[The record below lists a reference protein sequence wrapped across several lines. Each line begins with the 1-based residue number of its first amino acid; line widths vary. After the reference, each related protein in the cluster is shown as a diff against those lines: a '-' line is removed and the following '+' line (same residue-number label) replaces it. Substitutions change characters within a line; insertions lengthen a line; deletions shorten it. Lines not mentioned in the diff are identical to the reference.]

1 MEGIRRVL
9 LADTGEGFRDGFAAA
24 VENEPDIQI
33 VGQTGDGAEL
43 LRLNSMQGGKSLY
56 GQIEK
61 VWGETGRSYL
71 NKALADLCGTKS
83 DHEVFDRLCSTLRGN
98 AAAAVLTG
106 NLNVTLLQAASLPTA
121 AAELGWGS
129 TGKSVLQFVKNVS
142 PSKLAEIEKLAYE
155 HGDAMLPACG
165 EAGGESWGAPKRAWW
180 VRCTTA
186 PGTETTP

>member
-1 MEGIRRVL
+1 MEQNTGIQYDNSV
-9 LADTGEGFRDGFAAA
+9 GSEGFLQSRVNSSKPLELVGLVRQAAESI
-24 VENEPDIQI
+24 ENTAQYAGMAIPLRN
-33 VGQTGDGAEL
+33 AEKV
-43 LRLNSMQGGKSLY
+43 LNSMQGGKSLY

-129 TGKSVLQFVKNVS
+129 TATQCC
-142 PSKLAEIEKLAYE
+142 P
-155 HGDAMLPACG
+155 PACG